1 MAIADTRTELNR
13 KLDEST
19 DLFSTGSGINTP
31 ETQSTIKE
39 ILKGGTPDWYSH
51 PEDYKAM
58 AQESYLQSK
67 DNADNLV
74 NEYKFP
80 NQHRFTDPA
89 RMVNRMTLKD
99 FQSKLRN
106 NGLTC
111 WIDAQGRMQELFSPN
126 GNVYG
131 EGTTTVKI
139 PLRSGPEAAPTFYNM
154 HGDWFAWS
162 CCGLA
167 FCLGAL
173 SIRRLPSVVD

>member
-1 MAIADTRTELNR
+1 VEQWQQAAGAVFRAVEN
-13 KLDEST
+13 
-19 DLFSTGSGINTP
+19 GVP
-31 ETQSTIKE
+31 
-39 ILKGGTPDWYSH
+39 
-51 PEDYKAM
+51 
-58 AQESYLQSK
+58 
-67 DNADNLV
+67 LV
-74 NEYKFP
+74 
-80 NQHRFTDPA
+80 RCT
-89 RMVNRMTLKD
+89 
-99 FQSKLRN
+99 N